1 MLSFNLK
8 GVLLISM
15 DFTVILPGNT
25 KILINSLRLVLIQN
39 TVGQEFYSQV
49 QTRGST
55 KSEMHFNWSNENF
68 FKNLFRFRRVK
79 LVIIVSIK
87 TGIAIFPTPELIKD
101 IHICSLKVIA

>member
-1 MLSFNLK
+1 
-8 GVLLISM
+8 M

-39 TVGQEFYSQV
+39 TVGQEFYNQV

-55 KSEMHFNWSNENF
+55 ESEMHFNWSNENF
-68 FKNLFRFRRVK
+68 FNKLFRFRRVK
-79 LVIIVSIK
+79 LVNIVSIK

-101 IHICSLKVIA
+101 IHSYLQP

>member
-1 MLSFNLK
+1 
-8 GVLLISM
+8 M
-15 DFTVILPGNT
+15 DFTVILPGTCNN

-39 TVGQEFYSQV
+39 TVGQEFYNQV

-68 FKNLFRFRRVK
+68 FKKLFRWVK
-79 LVIIVSIK
+79 LVNIVSIK

-101 IHICSLKVIA
+101 IHSYLQP

>member
-1 MLSFNLK
+1 
-8 GVLLISM
+8 M

-39 TVGQEFYSQV
+39 TVGQEFYNQV

-68 FKNLFRFRRVK
+68 FNKLFRFRRVK
-79 LVIIVSIK
+79 LVNIVSIK

-101 IHICSLKVIA
+101 IHSYLQP

>member
-1 MLSFNLK
+1 
-8 GVLLISM
+8 M
-15 DFTVILPGNT
+15 DFTVILPGTCNT

-39 TVGQEFYSQV
+39 TVGQEFYNQV

-68 FKNLFRFRRVK
+68 FKKLFRWVK
-79 LVIIVSIK
+79 LVNIVSIK

-101 IHICSLKVIA
+101 IHSYLQP

>member
-1 MLSFNLK
+1 
-8 GVLLISM
+8 M

-39 TVGQEFYSQV
+39 TVGQEFYNQV

-68 FKNLFRFRRVK
+68 FNKLFRFRRVK
-79 LVIIVSIK
+79 LVNIVSIK
-87 TGIAIFPTPELIKD
+87 TGIVIFPTPELIKD
-101 IHICSLKVIA
+101 IHSYLQP